1 MKRPL
6 VCMFKVLADAILQV
20 ARLRV
25 VLQDVADVNT
35 EVRAHVDALGQAQGQ
50 LSMEAEP
57 TDFAAVLADA
67 AAGAA
72 DAHR

>member
-1 MKRPL
+1 
-6 VCMFKVLADAILQV
+6 MFKALADATLQV

-25 VLQDVADVNT
+25 VLQDMAAVNT
-35 EVRAHVDALGQAQGQ
+35 DVRAHVDALGQAQGEM
-50 LSMEAEP
+50 SMEAEP